1 MPARPLFLFFASSL
15 FLFFPIEWG
24 YRLAYGQTFR
34 GLDVLLYMVLPLVLV
49 VGLLRVT
56 KFGWYTLIGFIFLLG
71 LQDLNRYY
79 SAKGNPLGLFS
90 HLGIYLF
97 SLSYFINPR
106 VRHLYFDPKLRW
118 WRTKPRFETYL
129 PMITR
134 CDSLWDYPVMKNISE
149 GGCFIETKKLGS
161 ITETI
166 SLSIPLPVPLS
177 VSVIHVEGE
186 IRWISGAE
194 NRTGMGI
201 QFKNLTPKDQF
212 ALREFVRL
220 GL

>member
-1 MPARPLFLFFASSL
+1 
-15 FLFFPIEWG
+15 
-24 YRLAYGQTFR
+24 
-34 GLDVLLYMVLPLVLV
+34 
-49 VGLLRVT
+49 
-56 KFGWYTLIGFIFLLG
+56 
-71 LQDLNRYY
+71 
-79 SAKGNPLGLFS
+79 
-90 HLGIYLF
+90 
-97 SLSYFINPR
+97 
-106 VRHLYFDPKLRW
+106 
-118 WRTKPRFETYL
+118 
-129 PMITR
+129 
-134 CDSLWDYPVMKNISE
+134 MKNISE